1 MVTRSGDIV
10 SALRVVAAWLL
21 MLCVC
26 FGPGRFGASVA
37 FAAAL
42 FPALACGTACP
53 CAGVSKGSHAELHA
67 GAVPNETCAGEQ
79 QSHPD
84 YRPGDPCTHDCSDTC
99 PTCACCVGA
108 AMAVF
113 PLALTSQTTTWSRV
127 HIFAAV
133 EAPAWGS
140 RTRVFRPPRVSG

>member
-10 SALRVVAAWLL
+10 SALRVVAVWLL
-21 MLCVC
+21 TLCVC

-37 FAAAL
+37 FAA
-42 FPALACGTACP
+42 PKACGTACP
-53 CAGVSKGSHAELHA
+53 CAGASNGSHAELHA
-67 GAVPNETCAGEQ
+67 GAAANEACADEH

-84 YRPGDPCTHDCSDTC
+84 YRPGDPCSHDCSDQC
-99 PTCACCVGA
+99 PTCACSVGA

-113 PLALTSQTTTWSRV
+113 PLALTSQTTTWSRL
-127 HIFAAV
+127 HIFVAV

-140 RTRVFRPPRVSG
+140 RARVFRPPRVFG